1 MMDSASRPSGVSRMK
16 SASRVCIGGYTF
28 RMKWIMLLLTL
39 AAIGVLGYA
48 VWIWRERL
56 QQRERASQER
66 FAAFMKE
73 VKPPPVVEPRTPL
86 AAPREAPATLAPQ
99 KLLFEAAAK
108 AGEAG
113 EPVLAI
119 QLYARLLSR
128 FPETALGAQARAAIE
143 AQKAKLAKA

>member
-1 MMDSASRPSGVSRMK
+1 
-16 SASRVCIGGYTF
+16 
-28 RMKWIMLLLTL
+28 MLLLTL

-86 AAPREAPATLAPQ
+86 AAPREAPREAPSTLAPQ

>member
-1 MMDSASRPSGVSRMK
+1 MR
-16 SASRVCIGGYTF
+16 
-28 RMKWIMLLLTL
+28 WIVLLLAL

-48 VWIWRERL
+48 IWVWRERL

-66 FAAFMKE
+66 FAAFMRE
-73 VKPPPVVEPRTPL
+73 VKPPPVAEAR
-86 AAPREAPATLAPQ
+86 AARALPEAASTLAPQ

-128 FPETALGAQARAAIE
+128 FPETAFGAQARAAIE

>member
-1 MMDSASRPSGVSRMK
+1 
-16 SASRVCIGGYTF
+16 
-28 RMKWIMLLLTL
+28 MLLLTL

-73 VKPPPVVEPRTPL
+73 VKPPPAVEPRTPL
-86 AAPREAPATLAPQ
+86 AAPREAPSTRAPQ